1 VVDNISGPPGTIG
14 ESGFSALTEA
24 FFADSSSFKVLFD
37 TGPSSIAF
45 LQNIKELKIDLKT
58 IDAIVL
64 SHGHYDHVGGLN
76 EVITSIDKRIPL
88 ICHPQALI
96 PKYFKN
102 KDQIIDIGIQ
112 GIVDSVD
119 SLRKKVDLISL
130 KTPHE
135 LTDSILTTGEIPRI
149 NDHEQLSRK
158 LKDVTTLI
166 NNKKVSDNLL
176 DDLSL
181 VFHLAD
187 DSVVILCGCCH
198 SGIVNTSS
206 LVTELTKSEKIV
218 GVVGGLH
225 LATASDDRLTYTV
238 EELKKYPINIMA
250 PCHCTGLRG
259 KIALSNSFKKNF
271 RDLTVGSKIDIKSQ
285 S

>member
-1 VVDNISGPPGTIG
+1 MVDNISGPPGTIG

-135 LTDSILTTGEIPRI
+135 LTDSILTTGEIP
-149 NDHEQLSRK
+149 
-158 LKDVTTLI
+158 
-166 NNKKVSDNLL
+166 
-176 DDLSL
+176 
-181 VFHLAD
+181 
-187 DSVVILCGCCH
+187 
-198 SGIVNTSS
+198 
-206 LVTELTKSEKIV
+206 
-218 GVVGGLH
+218 
-225 LATASDDRLTYTV
+225 
-238 EELKKYPINIMA
+238 
-250 PCHCTGLRG
+250 
-259 KIALSNSFKKNF
+259 
-271 RDLTVGSKIDIKSQ
+271 
-285 S
+285 